1 MFQEERYGK
10 FCVPK
15 KVCSGFVDSRI
26 ELSTVTCMV
35 TVLPMLPA
43 LIAILSVS
51 SQLHYDQ
58 SCYPLSLVV
67 SLELL
72 GKRNIFS
79 NVLMELLDVLEA
91 QGGRVTDD
99 QSEPFIHEALRTF
112 SWQSVAA
119 ATFNQYPALKAE
131 HLILADIAS
140 FQSAHI
146 NHLTP
151 RTLDIPAVQTAMK
164 EAGMAVKSQI
174 ERHPLG
180 IVQFCYDK
188 PASLPLKSQLR

>member
-1 MFQEERYGK
+1 
-10 FCVPK
+10 
-15 KVCSGFVDSRI
+15 
-26 ELSTVTCMV
+26 MV

-58 SCYPLSLVV
+58 SCYPLRLVV

-119 ATFNQYPALKAE
+119 ATFNQYPVLKAE

-140 FQSAHI
+140 FQSVHI

-151 RTLDIPAVQTAMK
+151 RTLDILL
-164 EAGMAVKSQI
+164 S
-174 ERHPLG
+174 
-180 IVQFCYDK
+180 K
-188 PASLPLKSQLR
+188 PQ